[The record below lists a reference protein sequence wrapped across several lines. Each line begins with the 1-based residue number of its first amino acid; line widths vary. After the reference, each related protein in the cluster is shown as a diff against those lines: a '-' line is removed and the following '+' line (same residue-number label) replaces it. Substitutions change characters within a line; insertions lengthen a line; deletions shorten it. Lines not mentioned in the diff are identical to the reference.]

1 MPEIKNRDTQQPFV
15 DAVLSHSIQS
25 NLYDAPITPFP
36 ARKAGLA
43 FSTHINRRLSAFMYA
58 RLQRVTRL
66 FQQHHAFN
74 ERHDDKESRSQ
85 RNTQGRLNM
94 LSKHQSPSTPN
105 TGLKTLSEMVS
116 SVSRRS
122 CQYCGAV
129 AIASASTCAMAVT
142 GDDIDFTAY
151 ARSGIGSTDKGGQQ
165 LCFKAAGAPSKYRL
179 GNECETYAE
188 MKFGANLFDQD
199 GVQFYLDT
207 NIAYKVAQQDDYET
221 TEPAVREM
229 NLKAKGVFGDALP
242 GSTLWVGKR
251 LYNRHDVHMID
262 YYYWNVS
269 GPGVGIENIDVGMG
283 KLDVAWVRNQ
293 NGVKYDT
300 WDNTAGNVG
309 YETEKITTN
318 VLDFRWNDIE
328 LMHNLKLELGLD
340 YGVGSPPDRLTVG
353 TSSNERTKGYFDKNG
368 WMFTGELTWDVMGG
382 FNKFVVQ
389 YATDAMTGPGTGTAG
404 SYMQTTDW
412 YKGNKLWRVLDH
424 GAISLMPKLDMMYV
438 LGITEVKYDKQFYPH
453 GNKTTWYTA
462 GVRPSW
468 NWNDLTSTTIE
479 LGYDQVKNASSS
491 FSDGTNL
498 VSSGLFKS
506 KLLKFT
512 LAQQF
517 HPQFGN
523 WVRPQIRIFATYA
536 NWDTPSSYNSGTA
549 VPPKKGTNACNN
561 SEECNALGLEYFDT
575 YTTPEQIA
583 NAFGTTSDGWTY
595 GAQMVIW
602 F

>member
-1 MPEIKNRDTQQPFV
+1 
-15 DAVLSHSIQS
+15 
-25 NLYDAPITPFP
+25 
-36 ARKAGLA
+36 
-43 FSTHINRRLSAFMYA
+43 
-58 RLQRVTRL
+58 
-66 FQQHHAFN
+66 
-74 ERHDDKESRSQ
+74 
-85 RNTQGRLNM
+85 M
-94 LSKHQSPSTPN
+94 LSRHQSPSTSSSPERKVPL
-105 TGLKTLSEMVS
+105 TPFFSDHTTPESSGAFTKKAGLKALSEMVS

-251 LYNRHDVHMID
+251 FYNRHDVHMID

-283 KLDVAWVRNQ
+283 NLDVAWVRNQ
-293 NGVKYDT
+293 NGVMYPPT
-300 WDNTAGNVG
+300 WDTSSNSYA
-309 YETEKITTN
+309 TEKITTN
-318 VLDFRWNDIE
+318 IIDFRWNDIE

-340 YGVGSPPDRLTVG
+340 YGTGSPPDKLLIDETPQG
-353 TSSNERTKGYFDKNG
+353 GALSPSLGKSYFDKNG

-389 YATDAMTGPGTGTAG
+389 YATDAMTGPAAGTAD

-424 GAISLMPKLDMMYV
+424 GAISIMPKLDMMYV
-438 LGITEVKYDKQFYPH
+438 LGVTEVKYDKQFYPQY

-468 NWNDLTSTTIE
+468 NWNDLTSTTVEI
-479 LGYDQVKNASSS
+479 GYDQVKNAHSS
-491 FSDGTNL
+491 FLSGTGNNTL
-498 VSSGLFKS
+498 NSSNLFKS
-506 KLLKFT
+506 KLWKFT
-512 LAQQF
+512 IAQQF

-536 NWDTPSSYNSGTA
+536 DWNTPNRMADTSAT
-549 VPPKKGTNACNN
+549 PPNTTEGVACT
-561 SEECNALGLEYFDT
+561 SEATCNALGLEYFDT
-575 YTTPEQIA
+575 YTTAQQVM
-583 NAFGTTSDGWTY
+583 NAYGSKSDGWTY
-595 GAQMVIW
+595 GAQMEIW

>member
-1 MPEIKNRDTQQPFV
+1 MLSRHQLSSNPE
-15 DAVLSHSIQS
+15 
-25 NLYDAPITPFP
+25 
-36 ARKAGLA
+36 
-43 FSTHINRRLSAFMYA
+43 
-58 RLQRVTRL
+58 TRL
-66 FQQHHAFN
+66 KAI
-74 ERHDDKESRSQ
+74 S
-85 RNTQGRLNM
+85 GA
-94 LSKHQSPSTPN
+94 
-105 TGLKTLSEMVS
+105 VS
-116 SVSRRS
+116 AITRRS
-122 CQYCGAV
+122 CQYCGAM
-129 AIASASTCAMAVT
+129 AIASASTCAMGVT

-188 MKFGANLFDQD
+188 LKFGANLFDQD

-251 LYNRHDVHMID
+251 FYNRHDVHMID

-283 KLDVAWVRNQ
+283 NLDVAWVRNQ
-293 NGVKYDT
+293 NGVMYPPT
-300 WDNTAGNVG
+300 WDASSNSYA
-309 YETEKITTN
+309 TEKITTN
-318 VLDFRWNDIE
+318 IIDFRWNDIE
-328 LMHNLKLELGLD
+328 LMHNMKLELGLD
-340 YGVGSPPDRLTVG
+340 YGTGSPPDRLLIDETPQG
-353 TSSNERTKGYFDKNG
+353 GALSPSLGKSYFDKNG
-368 WMFTGELTWDVMGG
+368 WMFTGELTWDVMSG

-404 SYMQTTDW
+404 SYLQTTDW
-412 YKGNKLWRVLDH
+412 YKGNKLWRFLDH
-424 GAISLMPKLDMMYV
+424 GAISLMPQLDMMYV
-438 LGITEVKYDKQFYPH
+438 LGVTEVKYDKQFYPQY

-462 GVRPSW
+462 GIRPSW

-479 LGYDQVKNASSS
+479 VGYDQVKNAHSSI
-491 FSDGTNL
+491 SDGATI
-498 VSSGLFKS
+498 VSSDLFKS
-506 KLLKFT
+506 KLWKFT

-536 NWDTPSSYNSGTA
+536 NWNAPDKVNTGTPPASTNTGAPCSSLGADGTA
-549 VPPKKGTNACNN
+549 A
-561 SEECNALGLEYFDT
+561 CNALGLEYFDT
-575 YTTPEQIA
+575 YTTASQIVD
-583 NAFGTTSDGWTY
+583 AFGSKSDGWTY
-595 GAQMVIW
+595 GAQMEIW

>member
-1 MPEIKNRDTQQPFV
+1 
-15 DAVLSHSIQS
+15 
-25 NLYDAPITPFP
+25 
-36 ARKAGLA
+36 
-43 FSTHINRRLSAFMYA
+43 
-58 RLQRVTRL
+58 
-66 FQQHHAFN
+66 
-74 ERHDDKESRSQ
+74 
-85 RNTQGRLNM
+85 
-94 LSKHQSPSTPN
+94 
-105 TGLKTLSEMVS
+105 MVS

-188 MKFGANLFDQD
+188 LKFGANLFDQD

-251 LYNRHDVHMID
+251 FYNRHDVHMID

-293 NGVKYDT
+293 NGMKYSE
-300 WDNTAGNVG
+300 WNNGSVG
-309 YETEKITTN
+309 ASGGPGYLTEKITTN
-318 VLDFRWNDIE
+318 IIDFRWNEIP
-328 LMHNLKLELGLD
+328 LMHNLNLELGID
-340 YGVGSPPDRLTVG
+340 YGVGSPPDKLLIDEYPDG
-353 TSSNERTKGYFDKNG
+353 TALPNNAKYEKGYFDKNG
-368 WMFTGELTWDVMGG
+368 WMFTGELTWDVLGG
-382 FNKFVVQ
+382 FNKFIVQ

-404 SYMQTTDW
+404 SYLQTTDW

-424 GAISLMPKLDMMYV
+424 GAISITPKLDMMYV
-438 LGITEVKYDKQFYPH
+438 LGMTEVKYDKNIYPNY
-453 GNKTTWYTA
+453 GKKTTWYTA

-468 NWNDLTSTTIE
+468 NWNDLTSTTVEI
-479 LGYDQVKNASSS
+479 GYDQVKNAHSSVAEG
-491 FSDGTNL
+491 DTL
-498 VSSGLFKS
+498 VRSNLFKS
-506 KLLKFT
+506 KLWKFT

-536 NWDTPSSYNSGTA
+536 NWNEASGYIANSTEPTTPPTA
-549 VPPKKGTNACNN
+549 GQCDAPEVC
-561 SEECNALGLEYFDT
+561 SALGLEYFDT
-575 YTTPEQIA
+575 YTTPEQIT
-583 NAFGTTSDGWTY
+583 NAFGSKSDGWTY
-595 GAQMVIW
+595 GAQMEIW

>member
-1 MPEIKNRDTQQPFV
+1 MLSRHQLSSNPE
-15 DAVLSHSIQS
+15 
-25 NLYDAPITPFP
+25 
-36 ARKAGLA
+36 
-43 FSTHINRRLSAFMYA
+43 
-58 RLQRVTRL
+58 TRL
-66 FQQHHAFN
+66 KAI
-74 ERHDDKESRSQ
+74 S
-85 RNTQGRLNM
+85 GA
-94 LSKHQSPSTPN
+94 
-105 TGLKTLSEMVS
+105 VS
-116 SVSRRS
+116 AITRRS

-188 MKFGANLFDQD
+188 LRFGANLFDQD

-293 NGVKYDT
+293 NKVLYLPWSAYDEPDAANAYT
-300 WDNTAGNVG
+300 SKPAGYQTAD
-309 YETEKITTN
+309 ITTN
-318 VLDFRWNDIE
+318 ILDFRWNDIT
-328 LMHNLKLELGLD
+328 LMQNLKLELGLD
-340 YGVGSPPDRLTVG
+340 YGVGSPPDKLTAGAAPNPVYNKG
-353 TSSNERTKGYFDKNG
+353 TFDKNG
-368 WMFTGELTWDVMGG
+368 WMFTGELTSDVLGG
-382 FNKFVVQ
+382 FNKFIVQ

-404 SYMQTTDW
+404 SYLQTTDW
-412 YKGNKLWRVLDH
+412 YKGNKLWRVMDH
-424 GAISLMPKLDMMYV
+424 GAVSLMPKLDMMYV
-438 LGITEVKYDKQFYPH
+438 VGLTQVKYDKNDLYPNF
-453 GNKTTWYTA
+453 GKKNTWITA
-462 GVRPSW
+462 GIRPSW

-479 LGYDQVKNASSS
+479 LGYDQVKNAHSSFLSGTDDKTLNSSS
-491 FSDGTNL
+491 
-498 VSSGLFKS
+498 LFKS
-506 KLLKFT
+506 KLWKFT
-512 LAQQF
+512 IAQQF

-523 WVRPQIRIFATYA
+523 WVRPQLRVFATYA
-536 NWDTPSSYNSGTA
+536 NWNKASLADGLNTDNTPNTLTGETCTA
-549 VPPKKGTNACNN
+549 ANKST
-561 SEECNALGLEYFDT
+561 CNALGLEYFDT
-575 YTTPEQIA
+575 FTTAQQVM
-583 NAFGTTSDGWTY
+583 NAYGSKSDGWTY
-595 GAQMVIW
+595 GAQMEIW

>member
-1 MPEIKNRDTQQPFV
+1 
-15 DAVLSHSIQS
+15 
-25 NLYDAPITPFP
+25 
-36 ARKAGLA
+36 
-43 FSTHINRRLSAFMYA
+43 
-58 RLQRVTRL
+58 
-66 FQQHHAFN
+66 
-74 ERHDDKESRSQ
+74 
-85 RNTQGRLNM
+85 M
-94 LSKHQSPSTPN
+94 LSRHQSPSTPD
-105 TGLKTLSEMVS
+105 TGLKALSEMVS

-293 NGVKYDT
+293 NGVYYSPWVDGVNATPPAQDT
-300 WDNTAGNVG
+300 APG
-309 YETEKITTN
+309 YRTEKITTN
-318 VLDFRWNDIE
+318 IVDFRWSDIPITDK
-328 LMHNLKLELGLD
+328 MSLELGLD
-340 YGVGSPPDRLTVG
+340 YGVGSPPDNLSAG
-353 TSSNERTKGYFDKNG
+353 THNKSYFDKNG
-368 WMFTGELTWDVMGG
+368 WMFTGELTWDVLGG

-438 LGITEVKYDKQFYPH
+438 LGMTEVKYDKNDFYPNY
-453 GNKTTWYTA
+453 GKKTTWYTA

-468 NWNDLTSTTIE
+468 NWNDLTSTTVE
-479 LGYDQVKNASSS
+479 VGYDQVKNAHSSEI
-491 FSDGTNL
+491 DGGTL
-498 VSSGLFKS
+498 YSSGLFKS
-506 KLLKFT
+506 KLWKFT

-523 WVRPQIRIFATYA
+523 WVRPQIRVFATYA
-536 NWDTPSSYNSGTA
+536 KWDKTNGYVEGTGEPTA
-549 VPPKKGTNACNN
+549 NPTMSAC
-561 SEECNALGLEYFDT
+561 STAPEICNALGLEYFDT
-575 YTTPEQIA
+575 YTTADQII
-583 NAFGTTSDGWTY
+583 NTYGSKSDGWTY
-595 GAQMVIW
+595 GAQMEIW

>member
-1 MPEIKNRDTQQPFV
+1 
-15 DAVLSHSIQS
+15 
-25 NLYDAPITPFP
+25 
-36 ARKAGLA
+36 
-43 FSTHINRRLSAFMYA
+43 
-58 RLQRVTRL
+58 
-66 FQQHHAFN
+66 
-74 ERHDDKESRSQ
+74 
-85 RNTQGRLNM
+85 M
-94 LSKHQSPSTPN
+94 LSRHQSPSTSSSPERKVPL
-105 TGLKTLSEMVS
+105 TPFFSDHTTPESSGAFTKKAGLKALSEMVS

-283 KLDVAWVRNQ
+283 NLDVAWVRNQ
-293 NGVKYDT
+293 NGVKYDS
-300 WDNTAGNVG
+300 WDDTAGKIG
-309 YETEKITTN
+309 YKTEKVTTN
-318 VLDFRWNDIE
+318 ILDFRWNDIQ
-328 LMHNLKLELGLD
+328 LMEKLKLELGLD
-340 YGVGSPPDRLTVG
+340 YGVGSPPDNLPKVTLANSDQVG
-353 TSSNERTKGYFDKNG
+353 KSHFDKNG
-368 WMFTGELTWDVMGG
+368 WMLTGELTWDVLGG
-382 FNKFVVQ
+382 FNKFTVQ
-389 YATDAMTGPGTGTAG
+389 YATDAMTGPGAGTAG

-412 YKGNKLWRVLDH
+412 YKGNKLWRVMDH
-424 GAISLMPKLDMMYV
+424 GAVSLMPKLDMMYV
-438 LGITEVKYDKQFYPH
+438 LGVTQVKYDKDTMYPNY
-453 GNKTTWYTA
+453 GQKTTWVTA

-479 LGYDQVKNASSS
+479 LGYDQVKNAHSS
-491 FSDGTNL
+491 FLSTTSATDDTLN
-498 VSSGLFKS
+498 SSNLFKS
-506 KLLKFT
+506 KLWKFT
-512 LAQQF
+512 IAQQF

-536 NWDTPSSYNSGTA
+536 DWNTPNQFSSAQNPTA
-549 VPPKKGTNACNN
+549 APNTYGACND
-561 SEECNALGLEYFDT
+561 SATCNALGLEYFDT
-575 YTTPEQIA
+575 YTTAQQVM
-583 NAFGTTSDGWTY
+583 NAYGSKSDGWTY
-595 GAQMVIW
+595 GAQMEIW

>member
-1 MPEIKNRDTQQPFV
+1 VK
-15 DAVLSHSIQS
+15 
-25 NLYDAPITPFP
+25 
-36 ARKAGLA
+36 
-43 FSTHINRRLSAFMYA
+43 
-58 RLQRVTRL
+58 RL
-66 FQQHHAFN
+66 FQQHPAVIKQQ
-74 ERHDDKESRSQ
+74 DDKEGRSQ

-94 LSKHQSPSTPN
+94 LSRHQSPSTPD
-105 TGLKTLSEMVS
+105 TGLKALSEMVS

-188 MKFGANLFDQD
+188 LKFGANLFDQD

-251 LYNRHDVHMID
+251 FYNRHDVHMID

-293 NGVKYDT
+293 NGMKYSE
-300 WDNTAGNVG
+300 WNNGSVG
-309 YETEKITTN
+309 ASGGPGYLTEKITTN
-318 VLDFRWNDIE
+318 IIDFRWNEIP
-328 LMHNLKLELGLD
+328 LMHNLNLELGID
-340 YGVGSPPDRLTVG
+340 YGVGSPPDKLLIDEYPDG
-353 TSSNERTKGYFDKNG
+353 TALPNNAKYEKGYFDKNG
-368 WMFTGELTWDVMGG
+368 WMFTGELTWDVLGG
-382 FNKFVVQ
+382 FNKFIVQ

-404 SYMQTTDW
+404 SYLQTTDW

-424 GAISLMPKLDMMYV
+424 GAISITPKLDMMYV
-438 LGITEVKYDKQFYPH
+438 LGMTEVKYDKNIYPNY
-453 GNKTTWYTA
+453 GKKTTWYTA

-468 NWNDLTSTTIE
+468 NWNDLTSTTVEI
-479 LGYDQVKNASSS
+479 GYDQVKNAHSSVAEG
-491 FSDGTNL
+491 DTL
-498 VSSGLFKS
+498 VRSNLFKS
-506 KLLKFT
+506 KLWKFT

-536 NWDTPSSYNSGTA
+536 NWNEASGYIANSTEPTTPPTA
-549 VPPKKGTNACNN
+549 GQCDAPEVC
-561 SEECNALGLEYFDT
+561 SALGLEYFDT
-575 YTTPEQIA
+575 YTTPEQIT
-583 NAFGTTSDGWTY
+583 NAFGSKSDGWTY
-595 GAQMVIW
+595 GAQMEIW